1 MAQTNSP
8 VVSVL
13 GWFRHL
19 KHYLYQQWLEAES
32 DMPIPAS
39 CRGIPHTIDQRL
51 RIPTVD
57 PSWHATDERLKQ
69 RIDKGLGCAVAL
81 LQSCGV
87 DTTTARLKGF
97 FKRPCKHYPLADS
110 YVSSAA
116 CAEANTGGKE
126 DDPATGTGPDDA
138 IDVTALDAQ
147 DSADAEA
154 VLAQL
159 MRTDPSN
166 FDEPGPRSASAAD
179 LLAQISALVTDF
191 NQSIQEESKD
201 RKYRFVIKRLMKEH
215 QRHGETLDD
224 ELDFYRDDDDV
235 AVLFIM
241 DDGSKVWC
249 LGNIEEVAVARGT
262 VDERR
267 ALGGTAASY
276 LLGLDKDYKPNGVFI
291 DDPKGM
297 FILRWYKEVDKDGK
311 ELTGHQNSDCAAY
324 KLTLDNDGA
333 QFRWT
338 PNVQLITKVYLK
350 KHLSQA
356 RTYTINKKDKKMVA
370 TAMAKK
376 L

>member
-1 MAQTNSP
+1 
-8 VVSVL
+8 
-13 GWFRHL
+13 
-19 KHYLYQQWLEAES
+19 
-32 DMPIPAS
+32 
-39 CRGIPHTIDQRL
+39 
-51 RIPTVD
+51 
-57 PSWHATDERLKQ
+57 
-69 RIDKGLGCAVAL
+69 
-81 LQSCGV
+81 
-87 DTTTARLKGF
+87 
-97 FKRPCKHYPLADS
+97 
-110 YVSSAA
+110 
-116 CAEANTGGKE
+116 
-126 DDPATGTGPDDA
+126 
-138 IDVTALDAQ
+138 
-147 DSADAEA
+147 
-154 VLAQL
+154 
-159 MRTDPSN
+159 
-166 FDEPGPRSASAAD
+166 
-179 LLAQISALVTDF
+179 
-191 NQSIQEESKD
+191 
-201 RKYRFVIKRLMKEH
+201 MKEH